1 MLLSLGYLET
11 AHKKDKDMIT
21 DVILKEK
28 QTDQNLNG
36 FSFEEV
42 GDDHLF
48 TGLETPM
55 KKDAFKISDHKKKE
69 KIASLF
75 REIMDVMG
83 LDLTDD
89 SLQGTPERVAKM
101 YIDEIFSGLNPAN
114 KPKAAL
120 FDNKYKYN
128 QMLVEKNITFYS
140 NCEHHFVPIIGKA
153 HVAYISSGKVIGLSK
168 LNRIVQYYAKRPQV
182 QERLTNQIA
191 EELKGVLGTEDVA
204 VIIDA
209 KHLCVSSRGVKDD
222 TSSTVTSYFGGKFNT
237 QEKIVELTKF
247 KGIGIWTASIFVM
260 SSDIFS
266 DVFAYG
272 DATLNKV
279 IKNVYGIE
287 DDCFDRDLEGILSKW
302 SPHKTLVCNVIWH
315 YNDNVLTQTRN
326 RI

>member
-1 MLLSLGYLET
+1 MNTE
-11 AHKKDKDMIT
+11 
-21 DVILKEK
+21 ILKTK
-28 QTDQNLNG
+28 TNGYKLNG
-36 FSFEEV
+36 FSLEDI

-55 KKDAFKISDHKKKE
+55 KKDAFKLTDTEKKE
-69 KIASLF
+69 RIAILF
-75 REIMDVMG
+75 EEIMDVMG

-89 SLQGTPERVAKM
+89 SLQGTPKRVAKM

-114 KPKAAL
+114 KPKVAL

-191 EELKGVLGTEDVA
+191 EELKTILDTDDVA

-209 KHLCVSSRGVKDD
+209 KHLCVSSRGIKDD
-222 TSSTVTSYFGGKFNT
+222 TSATVTTYYGGQFNT
-237 QEKIVELTKF
+237 PEKIRELQN
-247 KGIGIWTASIFVM
+247 
-260 SSDIFS
+260 
-266 DVFAYG
+266 Y
-272 DATLNKV
+272 LN
-279 IKNVYGIE
+279 N
-287 DDCFDRDLEGILSKW
+287 
-302 SPHKTLVCNVIWH
+302 
-315 YNDNVLTQTRN
+315 
-326 RI
+326 